1 MILTRAIYLLIGSI
15 LIFAPW
21 TAAAEGDAGKH
32 DLAKQSQNPIAS
44 LIVVPFEN
52 NVNFGIGP
60 EDATDNVLNLK
71 PVIPIGIGDW
81 NLINRP
87 IVPIIYQEGRV
98 PGQDD
103 KFGLGDVNYQGF
115 FTPANPGPI
124 LWGLGPSIVIPTH
137 TSSRLGV
144 DKWSAGPAAVTLVTP
159 GKWVIGTLAQNV
171 WSFAGDSDAPKVNQ
185 FLFQYF
191 INYNIEDGWY
201 LKTTPVITSDWEA
214 DSGDKWTVPFGG
226 GFGRLFKVGT
236 QPIDIS
242 TQGFWNAEKPDGA
255 ADWTWQL
262 QVKFLFPEK

>member
-1 MILTRAIYLLIGSI
+1 VALQKYLAVLVVGIALAGPGAGAHAEDAKQSGS
-15 LIFAPW
+15 
-21 TAAAEGDAGKH
+21 H
-32 DLAKQSQNPIAS
+32 DLAKQSQNPVAN

-103 KFGLGDVNYQGF
+103 KFGLGDINYQGF
-115 FTPANPGPI
+115 FTPANPGPVI
-124 LWGLGPSIVIPTH
+124 WGLGPSIVIPTH

-159 GKWVIGTLAQNV
+159 GKWVIGALAQNV

-185 FLFQYF
+185 FLVSQ
-191 INYNIEDGWY
+191 NDAGHHLRLGGRQRRQVDGSRRRRVRAAVQGRH
-201 LKTTPVITSDWEA
+201 TTHRHQHPRVLE
-214 DSGDKWTVPFGG
+214 
-226 GFGRLFKVGT
+226 RR
-236 QPIDIS
+236 
-242 TQGFWNAEKPDGA
+242 
-255 ADWTWQL
+255 
-262 QVKFLFPEK
+262 